1 MLPHDRIVA
10 LQGRETDSDRED
22 HMRSRYSQ
30 IVSSAVLVLSLV
42 VTTSLAQAAPNP
54 LPPNSNAYGKG
65 YAELTA
71 DWLEWV
77 LAIAAPSNP
86 LLDPDGAFAAVG
98 QSGKVW
104 FLVGTLGGSATR
116 TVTVP
121 AGTALFF
128 PIVNYFWVN
137 TPEYGDPPWS
147 PAQEAYARS
156 VLAANIDTA
165 YGLILEIDGRTFTNV
180 YSLRVAGSVGECTLP
195 DDNIFG
201 IPFAPVPHECV
212 ADGYWVLL
220 PPLSA
225 GNHTIRFAGGVALA
239 VFSLDVTYHVTVRGR

>member
-1 MLPHDRIVA
+1 MKGKYLRLISSGA
-10 LQGRETDSDRED
+10 L
-22 HMRSRYSQ
+22 
-30 IVSSAVLVLSLV
+30 ALLFVLA
-42 VTTSLAQAAPNP
+42 TGLAQAAPKP
-54 LPPNSNAYGKG
+54 LPPNSTAYGKG
-65 YAELTA
+65 YAALTA

-77 LAIAAPSNP
+77 LAIPAASNP

-104 FLVGTLGGSATR
+104 FLVGTVGGPATR

-147 PAQEAYARS
+147 PAQEAFVRS
-156 VLAANIDTA
+156 FLAANIDTA
-165 YGLILEIDGRTFTNV
+165 YGLILEIDGRTVPNV
-180 YSLRVAGSVGECTLP
+180 NSLRVSGEVGDCTIP

-201 IPFAPVPHECV
+201 VPFDPVPHKCV
-212 ADGYWVLL
+212 ADGYWALL

-225 GNHTIRFAGGVALA
+225 GNHTIHFAGGVAA
-239 VFSLDVTYHVTVRGR
+239 VGFSLDVTYHITVRGR

>member
-1 MLPHDRIVA
+1 MIAKYLRLISSGLFALML
-10 LQGRETDSDRED
+10 
-22 HMRSRYSQ
+22 
-30 IVSSAVLVLSLV
+30 AVGSP
-42 VTTSLAQAAPNP
+42 LARAAPNP

-65 YAELTA
+65 YSELTA

-77 LAIAAPSNP
+77 LAIPAASNP

-104 FLVGTLGGSATR
+104 FLVGTVGGPATR
-116 TVTVP
+116 SVTVP

-147 PAQEAYARS
+147 PAQEALVRS
-156 VLAANIDTA
+156 FLAANIDTA
-165 YGLILEIDGRTFTNV
+165 YGLVLEIDGRTVPNV
-180 YSLRVAGSVGECTLP
+180 NSLRVSDEVGECTIP

-201 IPFAPVPHECV
+201 VPFDPVPHNCV
-212 ADGYWVLL
+212 ADGYWALL
-220 PPLSA
+220 PALSA
-225 GNHTIRFAGGVALA
+225 GSHTIHFAGGVAA
-239 VFSLDVTYHVTVRGR
+239 VGFSLDVTYHITVRRR